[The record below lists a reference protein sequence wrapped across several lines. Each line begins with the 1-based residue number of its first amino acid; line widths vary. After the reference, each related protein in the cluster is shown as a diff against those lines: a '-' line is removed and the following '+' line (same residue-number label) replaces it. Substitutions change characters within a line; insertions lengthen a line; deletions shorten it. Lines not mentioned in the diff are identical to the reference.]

1 MIKEIA
7 FTAYRVTDIERAR
20 AFYQERLGLK
30 AAMEYGG
37 VWIEYG
43 IGEATFVIQS
53 VSPEPP
59 GGSRGMV
66 AFEVDD
72 FDATVAGLKAAAVPF
87 AMETMETGVCW
98 TAIVQDPD
106 GNPVCIHKRKAEV
119 PA

>member
-1 MIKEIA
+1 MIQEIA

-20 AFYQERLGLK
+20 KFYQEKLGLTP
-30 AAMEYGG
+30 AMEFGG

-43 IGEATFVIQS
+43 IGEATFVVQN

-72 FDATVAGLKAAAVPF
+72 FDATVAGLKASETPF
-87 AMETMETGVCW
+87 TMETMETGVCW
-98 TAIVQDPD
+98 TAIVTDPD
-106 GNPVCIHKRKAEV
+106 GNPVCIHKRKAAAT
-119 PA
+119 P